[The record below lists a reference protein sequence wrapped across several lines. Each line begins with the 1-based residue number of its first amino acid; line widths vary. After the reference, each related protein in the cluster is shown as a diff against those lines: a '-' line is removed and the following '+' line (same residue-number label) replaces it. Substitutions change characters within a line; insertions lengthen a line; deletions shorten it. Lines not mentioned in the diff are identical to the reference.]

1 MFILKEN
8 NREKVNPFCVPLVI
22 VIMIMINGINVTI
35 TQTVD
40 SIPHRELIGE
50 TPATED
56 TPTTEV
62 VTDNTTVENQ
72 TDKPIVI
79 NYWMMKMGDIKED
92 LLGIQAVV
100 VKDEDAEAACSEG
113 KMRSRRRFLMCAG
126 SILHRNR
133 ILTTASCLHEAMH
146 IKHNIRAP
154 LAVVIAPLKTSVQV
168 IRVAEYKIH
177 PEHNTNPYSP
187 DHTKHNIAILSLAC
201 RISTVNY
208 NKIYL
213 PTEPMTHICTE
224 ENCVLAVYTKTRH
237 ELVIHQIQ
245 APQIPI
251 NYRKRRSINENK
263 FINPN
268 HTGLIDVKSNV
279 KKLVKRSSDG
289 TSGCAQTGAA
299 VMVNRNQ
306 TAIVAISCDDRQ
318 KDGKW
323 YYTDLFYNTNWIRDV
338 LNDWNKPHENK
349 QSVPNGITG
358 APTANDNATNPRG
371 CGNCIFNFYISV
383 GCKEKGNC
391 PKGSRVMTNG
401 PTASHNV
408 RQVTNREFTD
418 NWSHANQDPNRW
430 SKQAITNDN
439 IQQTLQP
446 PVAKC
451 RDNSPECLN
460 SAGNQD
466 VFKPQSIFRN
476 GDIPMIVR
484 AQNQSIINRYGQYH
498 PAYDGLRRFGNHPWI
513 VRKVKKNQK
522 QALFALRNSANKKY
536 IKGEMGNG
544 LRRRHVSSSGKTN
557 EQIRN
562 RKHAKS

>member
-1 MFILKEN
+1 MFILREN
-8 NREKVNPFCVPLVI
+8 TGEKVNPFCVALAI
-22 VIMIMINGINVTI
+22 VIMIMINEINLTI

-40 SIPHRELIGE
+40 PIPHRELIGE

-56 TPTTEV
+56 TPTTEA
-62 VTDNTTVENQ
+62 VTDNATVENQ

-113 KMRSRRRFLMCAG
+113 KMKSRRRFLMCAG

-154 LAVVIAPLKTSVQV
+154 LAVVIAPLRTSIQV

-177 PEHNTNPYSP
+177 PKHNTNPYSP

-224 ENCVLAVYTKTRH
+224 ENCVIAVYTKTRH
-237 ELVIHQIQ
+237 
-245 APQIPI
+245 
-251 NYRKRRSINENK
+251 
-263 FINPN
+263 
-268 HTGLIDVKSNV
+268 
-279 KKLVKRSSDG
+279 
-289 TSGCAQTGAA
+289 
-299 VMVNRNQ
+299 

-323 YYTDLFYNTNWIRDV
+323 YYTDLFYNTNWISDV
-338 LNDWNKPHENK
+338 LNDWNKPHDNK
-349 QSVPNGITG
+349 QSLPHEING

-408 RQVTNREFTD
+408 RQVTNREFID

-451 RDNSPECLN
+451 HDNSPECLN
-460 SAGNQD
+460 SAENQD
-466 VFKPQSIFRN
+466 VFKPQFVFRN
-476 GDIPMIVR
+476 GDIPIIVR
-484 AQNQSIINRYGQYH
+484 AQNQSIINRYGPYH

-513 VRKVKKNQK
+513 VRKMKKNQK

-536 IKGEMGNG
+536 IKSEMGNG

-557 EQIRN
+557 E
-562 RKHAKS
+562 